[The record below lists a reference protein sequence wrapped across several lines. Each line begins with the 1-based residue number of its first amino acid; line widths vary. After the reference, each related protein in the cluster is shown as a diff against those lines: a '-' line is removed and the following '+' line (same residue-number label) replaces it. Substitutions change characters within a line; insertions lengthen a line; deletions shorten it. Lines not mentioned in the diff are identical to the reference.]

1 MDLEKEAKRMAAEF
15 EYSKDALNKG
25 VKQFIEEMREGLEK
39 QGAQMSQI
47 PTYVTSV
54 PNGTEKVVIS
64 PHWPCLTLTR
74 IGNISRCRSRWYKLS
89 CLLHHPSWQPHLF
102 LDPI

>member
-25 VKQFIEEMREGLEK
+25 VKHFIKEMREGLEK
-39 QGAQMSQI
+39 SGGHISQI

-54 PNGTEKVVIS
+54 PNGTEKV
-64 PHWPCLTLTR
+64 
-74 IGNISRCRSRWYKLS
+74 G
-89 CLLHHPSWQPHLF
+89 LLVF
-102 LDPI
+102 YIT